1 MNNLAIRTIV
11 LILHALLNFIVI
23 SYILDYD
30 ITGSWMRMILF
41 SLLFITLLYFF
52 VRHIISY
59 IQFVKS
65 K

>member
-23 SYILDYD
+23 SYTLDYD
-30 ITGSWMRMILF
+30 ITGSWMRMVLF
-41 SLLFITLLYFF
+41 SLLFLTLLYFF

-59 IQFVKS
+59 VQLIKS